1 MVSVVSVATHAGV
14 SPATVSRVLAG
25 RVPVA
30 TETRA
35 RVLKAIEQLG
45 YRPNEVAR
53 SLRVGRGRSVALVTG
68 DIEQGIYATLAKHVQ
83 GELEAL
89 GLDLV
94 LFNLGH
100 RQDRLRHFLERAPSL
115 GLRGVLLS
123 SPHVMDMEEL
133 APVMRAAAK
142 SGIDILSVSQDLSG
156 FGFTSIVHDDTGGA
170 ALATEHLFARKRTP
184 VAFVG
189 RIATSSVGRARFD
202 AFLRGYF
209 DRFAFH
215 SITTEQFLEYLRREL
230 PTGVPLDEWM
240 EQPGIPAGAAEPHS
254 DALARIDREGPVNT
268 AGWSTHEWLH
278 FLRAQKHPDLAR
290 LEREFHFTES
300 GNSEILCQWLQMAVE
315 GEYPAAYPRLEEF
328 LYSVGRRKFI
338 KPLYVEMMKTPE
350 GRERARRIYAKARA
364 GYHPIAQATLDG
376 IVGTSGTPA

>member
-115 GLRGVLLS
+115 GLRGILLS
-123 SPHVMDMEEL
+123 SPHVMDMDEL
-133 APVMRAAAK
+133 APVMRAAIK
-142 SGIDILSVSQDLSG
+142 SGIDILSVSQDLSS
-156 FGFTSIVHDDTGGA
+156 FGFPSIVHDDAGGA
-170 ALATEHLFARKRTP
+170 ALATAHLLAKRRTP

-189 RIATSSVGRARFD
+189 RIATSAVGRTRFEGYRKALKARGHKLDQSLVWDISQGYRAD
-202 AFLRGYF
+202 AGYQAMSEALTKGLRFRAAVAASDELALGCMAAAA
-209 DRFAFH
+209 DH
-215 SITTEQFLEYLRREL
+215 GLSIPGNMAVVGFGGLAWVGFSRPALSTVALDAGAIARAVGDFFKAREGGARPGKRR
-230 PTGVPLDEWM
+230 V
-240 EQPGIPAGAAEPHS
+240 IPAN
-254 DALARIDREGPVNT
+254 LV
-268 AGWSTHEWLH
+268 
-278 FLRAQKHPDLAR
+278 LRQSA
-290 LEREFHFTES
+290 
-300 GNSEILCQWLQMAVE
+300 
-315 GEYPAAYPRLEEF
+315 
-328 LYSVGRRKFI
+328 
-338 KPLYVEMMKTPE
+338 
-350 GRERARRIYAKARA
+350 
-364 GYHPIAQATLDG
+364 
-376 IVGTSGTPA
+376 

>member
-1 MVSVVSVATHAGV
+1 MVSVVSVASHAGV

-35 RVLKAIEQLG
+35 RVLQAIEQLG

-83 GELEAL
+83 GELEAQ

-115 GLRGVLLS
+115 GLRGILLS

-142 SGIDILSVSQDLSG
+142 SGIDIVSVSQDLSSYG
-156 FGFTSIVHDDTGGA
+156 FPSIMHDDAGGA
-170 ALATEHLFARKRTP
+170 SAATEHLLAKRRTP

-189 RIATSSVGRARFD
+189 RIKTSAIGRARFEGYRKALKARGLKLDPDLVWDISQGYRAD
-202 AFLRGYF
+202 AGYQAMSEALAMGLRFKAVMAASDELALGCMAAAA
-209 DRFAFH
+209 DRGLAIPDEIAVIGFGGLGWGAF
-215 SITTEQFLEYLRREL
+215 SRPAMTTVSLDTDATARAVGEFFKGTAAGKRRLIPASLVLRRS
-230 PTGVPLDEWM
+230 
-240 EQPGIPAGAAEPHS
+240 A
-254 DALARIDREGPVNT
+254 
-268 AGWSTHEWLH
+268 
-278 FLRAQKHPDLAR
+278 
-290 LEREFHFTES
+290 
-300 GNSEILCQWLQMAVE
+300 
-315 GEYPAAYPRLEEF
+315 
-328 LYSVGRRKFI
+328 
-338 KPLYVEMMKTPE
+338 
-350 GRERARRIYAKARA
+350 
-364 GYHPIAQATLDG
+364 
-376 IVGTSGTPA
+376 

>member
-1 MVSVVSVATHAGV
+1 MVSVVAVASHAKV

-35 RVLKAIEQLG
+35 RVLKAIEELG

-115 GLRGVLLS
+115 GLRGILLS

-133 APVMRAAAK
+133 TPVMSAAAK
-142 SGIDILSVSQDLSG
+142 SGIDILSVSQDLSRYG
-156 FGFTSIVHDDTGGA
+156 LPSIIHDDVGGA
-170 ALATEHLFARKRTP
+170 AAATAHLVARRRTP

-189 RIATSSVGRARFD
+189 RIASSAIGRARYDGYRKALKEHGQKVDPALVWDISQGYRAD
-202 AFLRGYF
+202 AGHQAMSEALAKNLHFRAVVAASDELALGCMAAAADRG
-209 DRFAFH
+209 FAIPDDMAIVGFGGLAWVGFTRPAM
-215 SITTEQFLEYLRREL
+215 TT
-230 PTGVPLDEWM
+230 VALDA
-240 EQPGIPAGAAEPHS
+240 GAIAGAVGDFFKARDSGARLAKRLVIPAN
-254 DALARIDREGPVNT
+254 LI
-268 AGWSTHEWLH
+268 
-278 FLRAQKHPDLAR
+278 LRQSA
-290 LEREFHFTES
+290 
-300 GNSEILCQWLQMAVE
+300 
-315 GEYPAAYPRLEEF
+315 
-328 LYSVGRRKFI
+328 
-338 KPLYVEMMKTPE
+338 
-350 GRERARRIYAKARA
+350 
-364 GYHPIAQATLDG
+364 
-376 IVGTSGTPA
+376 

>member
-25 RVPVA
+25 RVPVS

-115 GLRGVLLS
+115 GLRGILLS
-123 SPHVMDMEEL
+123 SPHVMDMAEL
-133 APVMRAAAK
+133 APVMKTAAQ
-142 SGIDILSVSQDLSG
+142 SGIEILSVSQDLSG
-156 FGFTSIVHDDTGGA
+156 HGFPSIVHDDAGGA
-170 ALATEHLFARKRTP
+170 ELATAHLLATARTP

-189 RIATSSVGRARFD
+189 RIATSAVGRARFD
-202 AFLRGYF
+202 GYRKALEARG
-209 DRFAFH
+209 AK
-215 SITTEQFLEYLRREL
+215 
-230 PTGVPLDEWM
+230 LDEALVWDISQGYRADAGYQAM
-240 EQPGIPAGAAEPHS
+240 SAALDRGLRFRAVVAASDELALGCMAAASDRGLAIPDDMAVMGFGGLAWVGFTRPALS
-254 DALARIDREGPVNT
+254 TVALDADALAR
-268 AGWSTHEWLH
+268 
-278 FLRAQKHPDLAR
+278 
-290 LEREFHFTES
+290 
-300 GNSEILCQWLQMAVE
+300 AV
-315 GEYPAAYPRLEEF
+315 GDYF
-328 LYSVGRRKFI
+328 
-338 KPLYVEMMKTPE
+338 
-350 GRERARRIYAKARA
+350 KARDSVA
-364 GYHPIAQATLDG
+364 RPGQRRVI
-376 IVGTSGTPA
+376 PADLVLRQSA

>member
-1 MVSVVSVATHAGV
+1 M
-14 SPATVSRVLAG
+14 SRVLAG

-35 RVLKAIEQLG
+35 RVLKAIEELG

-83 GELEAL
+83 GELEEL

-115 GLRGVLLS
+115 GLRGILLS

-133 APVMRAAAK
+133 APIMRSATK

-156 FGFTSIVHDDTGGA
+156 FGFPSIVHDDAGGA
-170 ALATEHLFARKRTP
+170 AMATKHLLAARRTP

-189 RIATSSVGRARFD
+189 RIATSAIGRARFEGYRKALKQDGQKLDPALVWDISQGYRAD
-202 AFLRGYF
+202 AGYQAMSEALANGLRFRSVVTASDELALGCLAAAADHGLAIPDDMAVVGFGGLAWVGYSRPAMSTVSLDAGAIARAVGDF
-209 DRFAFH
+209 FKARERGAR
-215 SITTEQFLEYLRREL
+215 SGKRR
-230 PTGVPLDEWM
+230 V
-240 EQPGIPAGAAEPHS
+240 IPAN
-254 DALARIDREGPVNT
+254 LV
-268 AGWSTHEWLH
+268 
-278 FLRAQKHPDLAR
+278 LRQSA
-290 LEREFHFTES
+290 
-300 GNSEILCQWLQMAVE
+300 
-315 GEYPAAYPRLEEF
+315 
-328 LYSVGRRKFI
+328 
-338 KPLYVEMMKTPE
+338 
-350 GRERARRIYAKARA
+350 
-364 GYHPIAQATLDG
+364 
-376 IVGTSGTPA
+376 